1 MYSKTQTENITC
13 INKRVTTKK
22 KKAPIKISQI
32 LSNMISNSIYNN
44 LQHFDSDINV
54 QVDKWYTK
62 TRQIQRTR
70 SIRKSQ
76 NIQIKKEQISS
87 PSKSF
92 HGTPFAYFSGT
103 CESTSFYNNL
113 ISKSKDHLKFTVT
126 LSFCVLI
133 VGLIFRSY
141 LLLPKLNHGFSGE
154 NTPFLKIS

>member
-1 MYSKTQTENITC
+1 MH
-13 INKRVTTKK
+13 
-22 KKAPIKISQI
+22 QI

-54 QVDKWYTK
+54 QVNKWYTK

-92 HGTPFAYFSGT
+92 HGAPFAYFSGT

-113 ISKSKDHLKFTVT
+113 ISKR
-126 LSFCVLI
+126 SFKI
-133 VGLIFRSY
+133 YSNAIFLRINSRF
-141 LLLPKLNHGFSGE
+141 NF
-154 NTPFLKIS
+154 